1 MNRILSSIVLMTM
14 GVLSGCILD
23 SDDDVKSEPL
33 DGVTY
38 RIDIDLAKIGIGKE
52 TSQEI
57 SLNKEAAFS
66 TTSNYTFI
74 MVTDSAYPC
83 FGYWI
88 WTRDTVKFDIITVE
102 VKGIYPPA
110 GDICSPM
117 MAPAQ
122 SYGALRLTDG
132 NYQLR
137 IKQLGAVDKYRVIIA
152 NGEASF
158 EPIQTSFTTAIND

>member
-1 MNRILSSIVLMTM
+1 MNKILCSIVLMTM

-23 SDDDVKSEPL
+23 SDDGVKSEPL
-33 DGVTY
+33 EGVTY
-38 RIDIDLAKIGIGKE
+38 RIDIDLAKVGTGKE
-52 TSQEI
+52 TPREI
-57 SLNKEAAFS
+57 SINKEAAFS

-83 FGYWI
+83 VGYWI
-88 WTRDTVKFDIITVE
+88 LTRDTIKFDVINIE
-102 VKGIYPPA
+102 IRGIYRPA
-110 GDICSPM
+110 ADRCATAM
-117 MAPAQ
+117 EPAR
-122 SYGALRLTDG
+122 SYDALRLTDG

-137 IKQLGAVDKYRVIIA
+137 IRQLGMVDNYKVTVA

>member
-1 MNRILSSIVLMTM
+1 MNNILLSIVLMTM

-23 SDDDVKSEPL
+23 SDDGVKSEPL
-33 DGVTY
+33 EGVTY
-38 RIDIDLAKIGIGKE
+38 RIDIDLAKVGTGKE
-52 TSQEI
+52 TSREI

-66 TTSNYTFI
+66 TISNYTFI

-83 FGYWI
+83 VGYWI

-110 GDICSPM
+110 GDRCATAM
-117 MAPAQ
+117 EPAR
-122 SYGALRLTDG
+122 SYDAMRLTDG

-137 IKQLGAVDKYRVIIA
+137 IKQLGVVDKYKVTIA

-158 EPIQTSFTTAIND
+158 EPVQSSFTTAIND